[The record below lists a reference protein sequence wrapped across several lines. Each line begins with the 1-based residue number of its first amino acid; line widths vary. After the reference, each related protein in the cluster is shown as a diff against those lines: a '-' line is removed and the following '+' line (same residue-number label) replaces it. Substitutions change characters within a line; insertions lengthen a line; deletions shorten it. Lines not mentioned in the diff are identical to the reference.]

1 MDYPMIIECAFLNLA
16 IETRM
21 IDAASSALSRF
32 LVKEEFA

>member
-1 MDYPMIIECAFLNLA
+1 MDHPMIIERAFLNLA